1 MAFGHPIERFE
12 STQPDALSSESTATR
27 GHTVFGIKSS
37 SQIIGLDISS
47 TSVKLLE
54 LTRQRG
60 GLRVESYAVEP
71 LPVNSVNEKTIQDI
85 EAVGEAV
92 RRAVKKS
99 GTKAT
104 RAAVAVSGSAV
115 ITKIIS
121 MPANLNDREMEM
133 QIHLEAEQHIP
144 YSINDVNVDFQVMGE
159 TAGQA
164 DKVDVLLAATKTENI
179 EDRVTTLKMAGLKP
193 AVVDIEPYTIEHS
206 IEMLTGGDENLM
218 NGTVAVIDVGAT
230 MTSLNV
236 MQDRQ
241 LIYTREQAFGGKL
254 LTEEIMRRYGLS
266 YQDAGRAKRV
276 GGLPEGYEQDV
287 LAPFKQSIAQHIN
300 RYLQFYYS
308 SSQDTQVDEIILAG
322 GSSSI
327 EDIDNYIQDQIGT
340 PTSIAQPFNMVDLA
354 KGVDRER
361 LVQDGPAMMIACGL
375 ALRGVE

>member
-1 MAFGHPIERFE
+1 M
-12 STQPDALSSESTATR
+12 
-27 GHTVFGIKSS
+27 FGIKSS
-37 SQIIGLDISS
+37 SQLIGLDISS

-121 MPANLNDREMEM
+121 MPASLSESDMEM
-133 QIHLEAEQHIP
+133 QIQLEAEQHIP
-144 YSINDVNVDFQVMGE
+144 YSIEDVNIDFQVMGE
-159 TAGQA
+159 TAGKA
-164 DKVDVLLAATKTENI
+164 DKVDVLLAATKSENI

-206 IEMLTGGDENLM
+206 LEMLAGGDENLM

-236 MQDRQ
+236 MQNRQ

-287 LAPFKQSIAQHIN
+287 LEPFKQSIAQHIN

-327 EDIDNYIQDQIGT
+327 DNIDQYIHEQIGT
-340 PTSIAQPFNMVDLA
+340 PTSIAQPFSMVELA
-354 KGVDRER
+354 KGVDRDR

>member
-1 MAFGHPIERFE
+1 
-12 STQPDALSSESTATR
+12 
-27 GHTVFGIKSS
+27 VFGIKSS
-37 SQIIGLDISS
+37 SQLIGLDISS

-54 LTRQRG
+54 LSRKRG
-60 GLRVESYAVEP
+60 SLRVESYAVEP

-99 GTKAT
+99 GTTAT
-104 RAAVAVSGSAV
+104 NAAVAVSGSAV

-121 MPANLNDREMEM
+121 MPADMSDSDMEM

-144 YSINDVNVDFQVMGE
+144 YAIDDVNIDFQIVGE
-159 TAGQA
+159 TKGHE
-164 DKVDVLLAATKTENI
+164 DKVDVLLAASKSENI
-179 EDRVTTLKMAGLKP
+179 DDRIMTLKMAGLKP
-193 AVVDIEPYTIEHS
+193 AIVDIEPYTIENAF
-206 IEMLTGGDENLM
+206 EMLAGGDPEVM
-218 NGTVAVIDVGAT
+218 NGTVAVIDIGAT

-236 MQDRQ
+236 VQNRE
-241 LIYTREQAFGGKL
+241 LVYTREQPFGGKL

-287 LAPFKQSIAQHIN
+287 LEPFKQSIAQHIN
-300 RYLQFYYS
+300 RYLQFFYS
-308 SSQDTQVDEIILAG
+308 SSQEMQVDEIILAG
-322 GSSSI
+322 GSSGI
-327 EDIDNYIQDQIGT
+327 ENIDNYIHEQIGT
-340 PTSIAQPFNMVDLA
+340 PTSIAQPFGMIDLA

>member
-1 MAFGHPIERFE
+1 M
-12 STQPDALSSESTATR
+12 
-27 GHTVFGIKSS
+27 FGIKSS
-37 SQIIGLDISS
+37 SQMIGIDISS

-71 LPVNSVNEKTIQDI
+71 LPVNSVNEKNIQDV

-92 RRAVKKS
+92 RRAIKKS
-99 GTKAT
+99 GTKAS

-121 MPANLNDREMEM
+121 MPASLSDSEMETE
-133 QIHLEAEQHIP
+133 IHLEAERHIP
-144 YSINDVNVDFQVMGE
+144 YSISDVNIDFQIVGE
-159 TAGQA
+159 TTGEEG
-164 DKVDVLLAATKTENI
+164 KVDVLLAATKTENVD
-179 EDRVTTLKMAGLKP
+179 DRTAILKMAGLKP
-193 AVVDIEPYTIEHS
+193 AVIDIEPYTIEHS
-206 IEMLTGGDENLM
+206 LELLTGGNQTSM

-241 LIYTREQAFGGKL
+241 LTYTREQAFGGKL

-276 GGLPEGYEQDV
+276 GGLPEDYAQDV
-287 LAPFKQSIAQHIN
+287 LEPFKQSIAMHIN

-322 GSSSI
+322 GSSCI
-327 EDIDNYIQDQIGT
+327 EGLDSYIQEQVGT
-340 PTSIAQPFNMVDLA
+340 PTSIAQPFGMIELA
-354 KGVDRER
+354 KGVNRER

>member
-1 MAFGHPIERFE
+1 M
-12 STQPDALSSESTATR
+12 
-27 GHTVFGIKSS
+27 FGIKSS
-37 SQIIGLDISS
+37 SQMIGLDISS

-121 MPANLNDREMEM
+121 MPASLNDSEMEM

-144 YSINDVNVDFQVMGE
+144 YSINDVNIDFQVMGE

-164 DKVDVLLAATKTENI
+164 DKVDVLLAATKSENI

-206 IEMLTGGDENLM
+206 LEMLTGGDENLM

-327 EDIDNYIQDQIGT
+327 VDIDNYIQEQIGT
-340 PTSIAQPFNMVDLA
+340 PTSIAQPFSMVDLA